1 MYLISID
8 GKETEGAYAAID
20 EYGNYVLYIFEEED
34 DAIRF
39 AMLLEED
46 DYPKMTAMEVDE
58 ELVVKACE
66 VHEYN
71 YRIFTPN
78 DIVIP
83 PLKEDMDFI

>member
-1 MYLISID
+1 
-8 GKETEGAYAAID
+8 
-20 EYGNYVLYIFEEED
+20 
-34 DAIRF
+34 
-39 AMLLEED
+39 
-46 DYPKMTAMEVDE
+46 MEVDE